1 MFECPKV
8 LFINCLGSYFYS
20 ILQSIGGTIA
30 EKELLCYLS
39 SGALRYEKLNP
50 DEVYEKYKQ
59 NPWGYQPI
67 KIKNSCG
74 KDMSIDS
81 SFFKF
86 LLWNFNISTQV
97 KTIENVEYLIN
108 DLINNYNSGIA
119 CICNIDEYYL
129 PSNNETFQKKHNKHF
144 LLMDK
149 IDLKEKSVRLIDSEN
164 PRPIILKYEELNSC
178 IVKSLYKNKL
188 LYTIDY
194 KGYKLNNYSST

>member
-67 KIKNSCG
+67 KIK
-74 KDMSIDS
+74 
-81 SFFKF
+81 
-86 LLWNFNISTQV
+86 
-97 KTIENVEYLIN
+97 
-108 DLINNYNSGIA
+108 SGR
-119 CICNIDEYYL
+119 
-129 PSNNETFQKKHNKHF
+129 T
-144 LLMDK
+144 
-149 IDLKEKSVRLIDSEN
+149 VR
-164 PRPIILKYEELNSC
+164 
-178 IVKSLYKNKL
+178 
-188 LYTIDY
+188 
-194 KGYKLNNYSST
+194 